1 MVRWLSCNESGV
13 AIGWMYLI
21 LCTIPRGG
29 GTKILCGLNLRSL
42 NGGGQ
47 GLSVLAYIN
56 LSNLI
61 PLTAGLGAQGIPQ
74 FYVWKRTA

>member
-1 MVRWLSCNESGV
+1 MVRCLKWKTWHVLWVRWLSCNRGG

-21 LCTIPRGG
+21 LCGQ
-29 GTKILCGLNLRSL
+29 NLRSL

-47 GLSVLAYIN
+47 GLSVLDYIN
-56 LSNLI
+56 FSNLI

-74 FYVWKRTA
+74 FY